1 MKSPLLKVW
10 GINTATTGTNKKL
23 LYMHN
28 KSLSNNK
35 VDYAL
40 KCSLPSSDG
49 AASDLPASGWVMPG
63 TVVLSLMHCSWCAT
77 ISRNKRAQGM
87 VEWSHACVRIATV
100 MLLPICGVILCRAG
114 SWGNWLLLFR
124 PCVLWNTVW
133 ECFWSGLGWE
143 GIQLSDG
150 EPPLAP

>member
-49 AASDLPASGWVMPG
+49 AASDLPASG
-63 TVVLSLMHCSWCAT
+63 
-77 ISRNKRAQGM
+77 
-87 VEWSHACVRIATV
+87 
-100 MLLPICGVILCRAG
+100 
-114 SWGNWLLLFR
+114 
-124 PCVLWNTVW
+124 
-133 ECFWSGLGWE
+133 
-143 GIQLSDG
+143 
-150 EPPLAP
+150 